1 MKKIMAAALALA
13 LMPAATAQN
22 TTKLTADKSNEYG
35 IVFSLPVTHLKIEI
49 QAQCTQRIAGPYFQ
63 YAKKYLGVSDV
74 ITEDSRTWDVTA
86 VYVTPFGEPDTTKY
100 LMKFK
105 PGSNPFVTLNKQGVP
120 LAINADVDTEISEI
134 PERVLPPDSKP
145 SILADDAYLKSLPGE
160 LLVSES
166 TAKKAEIAASLIYK
180 IRESRTNLITGEA
193 DQMPPDGAA
202 LKLTMEHLDKQ
213 EEALTALFL
222 GTTTTT
228 NVIKSVEYCP
238 GKDVTNEVIARI
250 SNLNGIVDKTD
261 LSGAPL
267 YLSLRVVERATLPV
281 NEKGETKKLPKDAVV
296 YNIPGKAQVV
306 IKFRG
311 NTMFDDKFEM
321 SQYGVTFGADP
332 ALFTDKKAPCYLI
345 YRPETGSVLELRSLT
360 E

>member
-1 MKKIMAAALALA
+1 MKLKKALAVA
-13 LMPAATAQN
+13 LTATMAFGTLTGCNKSGNDNNETTTTPAASQN
-22 TTKLTADKSNEYG
+22 ETTT
-35 IVFSLPVTHLKIEI
+35 
-49 QAQCTQRIAGPYFQ
+49 
-63 YAKKYLGVSDV
+63 
-74 ITEDSRTWDVTA
+74 TE
-86 VYVTPFGEPDTTKY
+86 
-100 LMKFK
+100 
-105 PGSNPFVTLNKQGVP
+105 
-120 LAINADVDTEISEI
+120 
-134 PERVLPPDSKP
+134 
-145 SILADDAYLKSLPGE
+145 
-160 LLVSES
+160 
-166 TAKKAEIAASLIYK
+166 AASNG
-180 IRESRTNLITGEA
+180 ESSADAGIEA
-193 DQMPPDGAA
+193 CTIEFWHAMSN
-202 LKLTMEHLDKQ
+202 KQ

-228 NVIKSVEYCP
+228 NVIKSVEYRP
-238 GKDVTNEVIARI
+238 GKDVANEVIARI

-332 ALFTDKKAPCYLI
+332 ALFSDKKAPCYLI

>member
-1 MKKIMAAALALA
+1 M
-13 LMPAATAQN
+13 
-22 TTKLTADKSNEYG
+22 
-35 IVFSLPVTHLKIEI
+35 
-49 QAQCTQRIAGPYFQ
+49 
-63 YAKKYLGVSDV
+63 
-74 ITEDSRTWDVTA
+74 
-86 VYVTPFGEPDTTKY
+86 
-100 LMKFK
+100 
-105 PGSNPFVTLNKQGVP
+105 
-120 LAINADVDTEISEI
+120 
-134 PERVLPPDSKP
+134 
-145 SILADDAYLKSLPGE
+145 
-160 LLVSES
+160 
-166 TAKKAEIAASLIYK
+166 
-180 IRESRTNLITGEA
+180 
-193 DQMPPDGAA
+193 
-202 LKLTMEHLDKQ
+202 
-213 EEALTALFL
+213 
-222 GTTTTT
+222 
-228 NVIKSVEYCP
+228 
-238 GKDVTNEVIARI
+238 IARI

>member
-1 MKKIMAAALALA
+1 MAAALALA

-134 PERVLPPDSKP
+134 PEHVLPPDSKP
-145 SILADDAYLKSLPGE
+145 SI
-160 LLVSES
+160 
-166 TAKKAEIAASLIYK
+166 LIYK

-202 LKLTMEHLDKQ
+202 MKLTMEHLDKQ

-228 NVIKSVEYCP
+228 NVIKSVEYRP
-238 GKDVTNEVIARI
+238 GKDVANEVIARI

-332 ALFTDKKAPCYLI
+332 ALFSDKKAPCYLI

>member
-1 MKKIMAAALALA
+1 
-13 LMPAATAQN
+13 
-22 TTKLTADKSNEYG
+22 
-35 IVFSLPVTHLKIEI
+35 
-49 QAQCTQRIAGPYFQ
+49 
-63 YAKKYLGVSDV
+63 
-74 ITEDSRTWDVTA
+74 
-86 VYVTPFGEPDTTKY
+86 
-100 LMKFK
+100 MKFK

-160 LLVSES
+160 LLVSDS

-202 LKLTMEHLDKQ
+202 MKLTMEHLDKQ

-228 NVIKSVEYCP
+228 NVIKSVEYRP
-238 GKDVTNEVIARI
+238 GKDVSNEVIARI

-267 YLSLRVVERATLPV
+267 YLSLSVVERATLPV

-332 ALFTDKKAPCYLI
+332 ALFSDKKAPCYLI